1 LKITP
6 GLAALMCVPPLLWAG
21 NAVVGRLA
29 AGHIPPQLLT
39 ALRWTIALALLLPLG
54 WRVVGTRE
62 ARALLG
68 ARWRYLAGLGLAGV
82 ALYNALQY
90 AALTTTTAVNATLI
104 ASSGPVWMMLLGA
117 WLYGEHPQRRQ
128 WLGSVLSLA
137 GVAVVIGRGDV
148 GAPNLGRLVLGDLL
162 MLVATVVWALYSW
175 LLARPPASMRA
186 PQRPA
191 WRWHEFLVVQMLF
204 GVGWTW
210 AFAAAEQLVAPQ
222 PLRLDSAWVPGALL
236 YVALGPSIVAFWL
249 WGVGVVRAGPTA
261 AAFFA
266 NLTPVFAALLSA
278 LLVGEA
284 PQPYHALAFALVI
297 AGIVVSSR
305 H

>member
-1 LKITP
+1 
-6 GLAALMCVPPLLWAG
+6 MCVPPLLWAG

-29 AGHIPPQLLT
+29 AGHVPPQLLT

-54 WRVVGTRE
+54 WRVLGTPA
-62 ARALLG
+62 ARARL
-68 ARWRYLAGLGLAGV
+68 AERWRYLAGLGLTGV

-117 WLYGEHPQRRQ
+117 WLYGEHPRRRQ

-137 GVAVVIGRGDV
+137 GVAVVIGRGDA
-148 GAPNLGRLVLGDLL
+148 GAPNLGRLVLGDGL
-162 MLVATVVWALYSW
+162 MLVATIVWSLYSW
-175 LLARPPASMRA
+175 LLARPPASMR
-186 PQRPA
+186 PPLRPA

-204 GVGWTW
+204 GIGWTW
-210 AFAAAEQLVAPQ
+210 AFAGLEQLVAPQ
-222 PLRLDSAWVPGALL
+222 PLQVAPAWAPMLL
-236 YVALGPSIVAFWL
+236 YIAIGPSIVAFWL
-249 WGVGVVRAGPTA
+249 WGVGVQRAGPTA

-278 LLVGEA
+278 LLLGEA
-284 PQPYHALAFALVI
+284 PQAYHALAFALVI

-305 H
+305 R